1 MINLPKNNYEICGT
15 KLYNN
20 EAKCNVIASH
30 WTGIGTLLCIR
41 ADGIVETDMK
51 ICTYETT
58 ENNLELG
65 WKE

>member
-1 MINLPKNNYEICGT
+1 MIKLSKNNYEICGT

-41 ADGIVETDMK
+41 ADGIVETDTK